1 MNKGLTYTLDMDA
14 SGFHSAAA
22 KVTGSIPTMSSS
34 MAGGML
40 KAQAAIF
47 ALSQALGA
55 MQSAWGQVTGS
66 ISQAATREQL
76 QAAFVPLLGSAD
88 AAQQR
93 IAELAEFANT
103 TPFEL
108 DEVSKASRVLE
119 TLTRGA
125 LSTGEGLRI
134 VGDVAA
140 STNQPFDEVATTIG
154 RLYDGLDSGRPVG
167 EALQR
172 LQELGVVS
180 GDTRSKLEDLQ
191 KSGKKGA
198 EVWDVAKASMA
209 RFSGSMEIQSQTWNG
224 KISTLSDAWSEVQS
238 QFAKPLLEGLKPL
251 LDDAIGLVGEM
262 AKGAKQIGENI
273 AGGLRFLIDTVKS
286 GQIWELMGEGL
297 KIAFGEAVNQLWKF
311 SYAWVGTIGT
321 HLAETF
327 KNALM
332 WFDILTDVSFW
343 SGAAVALGS
352 AIGTVVGK
360 LMEQLIWTFSSIATP
375 IMQSI
380 GLADQAGA
388 MNESIAGFTGSLK
401 NVTNSLWEDS
411 KQASGELWSQYGE
424 RITTSMSDH
433 LSNVANKFSQGFAS
447 AGDVFDLSS
456 SYQKIAGMKQAF
468 DQRSKSGGGESVVG
482 IPLNIPGGDS
492 EPKAKYKLSW
502 EADFVGSLAKVGG
515 GNYGKTILKADQISE
530 KQLTEQRKTNEILR
544 QIVGTTAVF
553 AR

>member
-14 SGFHSAAA
+14 SGFHAAA
-22 KVTGSIPTMSSS
+22 GKVTGSIPTMSSS

-55 MQSAWGQVTGS
+55 MQSAWSQVTGS
-66 ISQAATREQL
+66 ISQAANREQL

-88 AAQQR
+88 AAEKR
-93 IAELAEFANT
+93 MSDLAEFANT

-191 KSGKKGA
+191 KEGKKGS
-198 EVWDVAKASMA
+198 EVWDIAKNSMA
-209 RFSGSMEIQSQTWNG
+209 RFSGSMEIQSKTWNG
-224 KISTLSDAWSEVQS
+224 KISTLSDAWAEVQS
-238 QFAKPLLEGLKPL
+238 QFAKPLLESLKPL
-251 LDDAIGLVGEM
+251 LDEAISLVGDM
-262 AKGAKQIGENI
+262 AAGAKEIGQAL

-286 GQIWELMGEGL
+286 GQIWDLLGEGL
-297 KIAFGEAVNQLWKF
+297 KIAFGAAVNQLWKF

-352 AIGTVVGK
+352 AIGSVVSK
-360 LMEQLIWTFSSIATP
+360 LMEQLIWTFSSVATP
-375 IMQSI
+375 MLQAL
-380 GLADQAGA
+380 GLGNQAGA
-388 MNESIAGFTGSLK
+388 MNESIAGFAGSLK
-401 NVTNSLWEDS
+401 HVTDSLWNDS
-411 KQASGELWSQYGE
+411 KRASGELWSQYGE
-424 RITTSMSDH
+424 RITSRMSEH
-433 LSNVANKFSQGFAS
+433 LGNVASKFNQGLQS
-447 AGDVFDLSS
+447 AGDVFDLSG
-456 SYQKIAGMKQAF
+456 SYKKIADMKQAF
-468 DQRSKSGGGESVVG
+468 DAIKMV
-482 IPLNIPGGDS
+482 
-492 EPKAKYKLSW
+492 
-502 EADFVGSLAKVGG
+502 
-515 GNYGKTILKADQISE
+515 T
-530 KQLTEQRKTNEILR
+530 
-544 QIVGTTAVF
+544 
-553 AR
+553 